1 MRQRRGFTLIEVL
14 VVTIIIAILAT
25 ALVTLIAGVIERTKV
40 DKTAA
45 MVKALSSGCET
56 YHSRFKEYPPT
67 SPYTGSQ
74 NLHYYLASAF
84 DVLETVDPPT
94 RKRMKPILPDFRHD
108 WLEGQPSSNDPATV
122 GPRNVIDA
130 WGVVVTYQRPGP
142 GNLGYLI
149 RSNGPDKVSG
159 GGDDIDNVTPEF

>member
-1 MRQRRGFTLIEVL
+1 MRRRGFTLIEVL
-14 VVTIIIAILAT
+14 VVMTIIAMLAA
-25 ALVTLIAGVIERTKV
+25 ALVTIINGVIERQKC

-45 MVKALSSGCET
+45 MIMALGSGCET
-56 YHSRFKEYPPT
+56 YHSKFKEYPPT
-67 SPYTGSQ
+67 APYTGSQ

-108 WLEGQPSSNDPATV
+108 WIQGAPSSNDPATIGV
-122 GPRNVIDA
+122 RYVIDA
-130 WGVVVTYQRPGP
+130 WGITVTYQRPGP
-142 GNLGYLI
+142 GNLGFLI

-159 GGDDIDNVTPEF
+159 GGDDIDNEKPEF